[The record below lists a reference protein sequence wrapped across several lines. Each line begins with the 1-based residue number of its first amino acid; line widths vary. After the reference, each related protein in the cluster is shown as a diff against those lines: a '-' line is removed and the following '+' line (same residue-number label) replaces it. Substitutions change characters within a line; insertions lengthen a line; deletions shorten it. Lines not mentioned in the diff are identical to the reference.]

1 MILVL
6 QYILPL
12 VFIGVGVW
20 IRRSKD
26 EALIKSKSPS
36 WASLNESVC
45 GTWPPPK
52 NQIPPSSE
60 LK

>member
-12 VFIGVGVW
+12 VFIGIGVW

-26 EALIKSKSPS
+26 EALIKSKS
-36 WASLNESVC
+36 L
-45 GTWPPPK
+45 GTVLIVLGVLTLISRVLLD
-52 NQIPPSSE
+52 NFIN
-60 LK
+60 

>member
-26 EALIKSKSPS
+26 EALIKSKSLGAVLIVLGVLTLIS
-36 WASLNESVC
+36 RVLLDNFI
-45 GTWPPPK
+45 
-52 NQIPPSSE
+52 N
-60 LK
+60 

>member
-12 VFIGVGVW
+12 VFIGVGFW

-26 EALIKSKSPS
+26 EALIKSKS
-36 WASLNESVC
+36 L
-45 GTWPPPK
+45 GTVLIVLGILTLISRVLLD
-52 NQIPPSSE
+52 NFIN
-60 LK
+60 

>member
-1 MILVL
+1 MILVI

-26 EALIKSKSPS
+26 EALIKSKS
-36 WASLNESVC
+36 L
-45 GTWPPPK
+45 GTVLIVLGILTLISRVLLD
-52 NQIPPSSE
+52 NFIN
-60 LK
+60 